1 MRRIEVQIFT
11 PHMGAGPITN
21 PVMPRSK
28 DAA

>member
-1 MRRIEVQIFT
+1 MRRMEVQIFT